1 MKRTIL
7 KSERFLKSIFGLSLF
22 AILCMGGFAYQHTQ
36 KLVMSFEMVQ
46 HTYEVNVE
54 LEQILSYLKDAET
67 GQRGFLITKDT
78 VFLEPYY
85 SSRENSNNS
94 FARLKELTINDEI
107 QQSNLKNLSI
117 LIGDNL
123 SIFDKSL
130 KYANKNGTNTKG
142 FYALLNE
149 GKETMDNIRVL
160 INEMITHQN
169 ELLEIRKKLS
179 DQSLT
184 NTPLVIYS
192 VLIITLLLLLLTYSK
207 INKDLKVLKK
217 KNIQLEIFK
226 ESTNQSEIVNKHGN
240 WTFFINENRFEYS
253 DNLYRL
259 LGEQPQSFPS
269 TIENFLEFV
278 HPEDVDQL
286 QEDVDKMMKEE
297 NLPFIFY
304 RVVQKNGNIRHFK
317 AYGKI
322 IVNNDNQKRLLGTT
336 TDITDEVES
345 YKLLEERN
353 LELEQNN
360 KELSSFNHVAS
371 HDLQE
376 PLRKI
381 QTFISRLEDKEVD
394 NLSEKGILYLN
405 RIKTAA
411 SRMRLLIDDLLQ
423 FSRTNKSEEVLEV
436 TNMNLILENAKQELA
451 ETISEK
457 EAKFTAD
464 AIPVMEVIPFQIQQL
479 FINLIGNS
487 LKYSKEGINPIISI
501 SHSIVKADDNLNLKK
516 PKFSNYHKLTFTDN
530 GIGFDQEYAEKIFV
544 LFSRLHNKNQ
554 YSGTGIGL
562 SICKKIVDN
571 HQGYIFAKGEL
582 DKGASFEVFLPLK

>member
-1 MKRTIL
+1 
-7 KSERFLKSIFGLSLF
+7 
-22 AILCMGGFAYQHTQ
+22 MGGFAYQHTQ